1 LILLVI
7 DLLNLQSRRRL
18 SMLEN
23 FKIPRYRTS
32 LRLALFFLLVNYW
45 KLLSTHFLPQWLP
58 IILRI
63 ACSLEY
69 CPANLVLLL
78 CFFGV
83 GEVYL
88 NGMVIFH
95 EFATI
100 DGALDDT
107 LPVEGDLRGG
117 AAELPPFQLGRW
129 IEFDN

>member
-1 LILLVI
+1 
-7 DLLNLQSRRRL
+7 
-18 SMLEN
+18 M
-23 FKIPRYRTS
+23 
-32 LRLALFFLLVNYW
+32 
-45 KLLSTHFLPQWLP
+45 
-58 IILRI
+58 
-63 ACSLEY
+63 
-69 CPANLVLLL
+69 LLL
-78 CFFGV
+78 CFFVV